1 MHQDRW
7 KLVVIFMDLH
17 KNNAAKIFNVT
28 TVSIQHKLFRSVFII
43 AFYLYIAIWRWI
55 MAESSSS
62 KKTLRNCDIFLFL
75 HLTHQKWLQMP
86 GFLLKP

>member
-43 AFYLYIAIWRWI
+43 AFYLYIAI
-55 MAESSSS
+55 
-62 KKTLRNCDIFLFL
+62 
-75 HLTHQKWLQMP
+75 
-86 GFLLKP
+86 